1 MMARAGALTLPTP
14 RHRESP
20 VRAQA
25 LSHGRVLPLFVTA
38 LLASASLVFILEPLF
53 ARMVL
58 PLFGGVPAVWNT
70 CVVFYQLVLV
80 AGYLYAHAITRWLT
94 PKRQV
99 AAQIAL
105 MSIAL
110 VVLPVRPAVAWMPRA
125 GTAVVPGML
134 LLLTVSVGLPFFA
147 VSTIAPLLQRWFAQS
162 GHKHASDPYFLYAAS
177 NLGSFAGLLA
187 YPILIEPNLR
197 VAA

>member
-38 LLASASLVFILEPLF
+38 LLASASLVFVLEPLF

-58 PLFGGVPAVWNT
+58 PLFGGAPAVWNT

-80 AGYLYAHAITRWLT
+80 AGYLYAHAVSRWLS

-99 AAQIAL
+99 VAQIVVMLAAL
-105 MSIAL
+105 L
-110 VVLPVRPAVAWMPRA
+110 VLPMRPALAWMPRA
-125 GTAVVPGML
+125 ESAVVPGLL

-147 VSTIAPLLQRWFAQS
+147 VSTIAPLLQRW
-162 GHKHASDPYFLYAAS
+162 
-177 NLGSFAGLLA
+177 
-187 YPILIEPNLR
+187 
-197 VAA
+197 